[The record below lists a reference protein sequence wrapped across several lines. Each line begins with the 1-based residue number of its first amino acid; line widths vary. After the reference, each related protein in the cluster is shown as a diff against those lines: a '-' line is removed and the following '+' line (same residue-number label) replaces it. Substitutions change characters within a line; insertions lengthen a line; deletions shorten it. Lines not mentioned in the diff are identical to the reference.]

1 MTKRKLESLGAMVK
15 ARRGGETL
23 RVAAMEIDIGP
34 ATLMR
39 IESGH
44 MPDIHTFSKVC
55 KWLEVDPGEFLGY
68 KPGHAESP
76 PPERLALSVHLKAEK
91 MPKAETVSA
100 LAKMIMLAAEMQ
112 SKGS

>member
-1 MTKRKLESLGAMVK
+1 MSKRKLESLGVMIK
-15 ARRGGETL
+15 ARRGEKSL
-23 RVAAMEIDIGP
+23 RVAAKEIGVGP

-55 KWLEVDPGEFLGY
+55 QWLEIDPGEFLGY
-68 KPGHAESP
+68 KPTSTAEP
-76 PPERLALSVHLKAEK
+76 APERLVLSAHLRADRT
-91 MPKAETVSA
+91 PKAETVAA

-112 SKGS
+112 SKG

>member
-1 MTKRKLESLGAMVK
+1 MSTRKLESLGAMIK
-15 ARRGGETL
+15 SRRGESTL
-23 RVAAMEIDIGP
+23 RVVAKEIGIGP

-68 KPGHAESP
+68 KPASSEAP
-76 PPERLALSVHLKAEK
+76 AQERLVLSAHLKADHT
-91 MPKAETVSA
+91 PKKETVAA

-112 SKGS
+112 GKG

>member
-1 MTKRKLESLGAMVK
+1 MSKRKLESLGTMIK
-15 ARRGGETL
+15 ARRGEKSL
-23 RVAAMEIDIGP
+23 RNAAKEIGVGA

-68 KPGHAESP
+68 KPTTAEAP
-76 PPERLALSVHLKAEK
+76 QPDRLVLSAHFRADRT
-91 MPKAETVSA
+91 PKAETVAA

-112 SKGS
+112 SKG